1 MDIWQAIRDDHERVD
16 VLFEKIAESDDQAA
30 LIAEL
35 RAELEAH
42 AQGEEKA
49 VYPELAKLDA
59 LKDMIG
65 NAREDHE
72 EMREISGQVRDR
84 RRGRADGPG
93 RRPRGGGA

>member
-72 EMREISGQVRDR
+72 EMRNSGQVRDR